1 MQISNSH
8 RFIFV
13 HIPKTAGSSIENAL
27 LPYCSVHPWKG
38 LNFQISRLPIRQ
50 SPEKVILR
58 RHVTARWAKIKL
70 PPEVFD
76 SYIKFAVVRNPYDR
90 AISHFHW
97 QQEDPTQRHYER
109 TKKMSFLDYLQ
120 DYERRQR
127 FHDER
132 QVRYVTDASGRLMV
146 DYLIR
151 FENLAEEFG
160 LLMKKVGLDKEISLP
175 WDNRSQRKGY
185 EEYFADPEVLA
196 LTRKIFARDFE
207 FLGYDL
213 DVSKRAS
220 SSTLGR
226 VKAG

>member
-38 LNFQISRLPIRQ
+38 LNFQLSRLPIRQ
-50 SPEKVILR
+50 SAERVILR

-70 PPEVFD
+70 APEVFD
-76 SYIKFAVVRNPYDR
+76 SYLKFAVVRNPYDR
-90 AISHFHW
+90 AISHYHW
-97 QQEDPTQRHYER
+97 LKEDPTQSRYQR
-109 TKKMSFLDYLQ
+109 AQTMSFLEFLQ

-132 QVRYVTDASGRLMV
+132 QARYITDAAGKLIV

-160 LLMKKVGLDKEISLP
+160 LLMDKLGLGQQVSLP
-175 WDNRSQRKGY
+175 WDNASKRRGY
-185 EEYFADPEVLA
+185 EEHFEDPEVLA

-207 FLGYDL
+207 YLGYDL
-213 DVSKRAS
+213 DVKNRFPTSSLASIRA
-220 SSTLGR
+220 G
-226 VKAG
+226 